1 MFNIND
7 ILIQSYP
14 SVTWSY
20 VRSLTI
26 NGIINKLSSIH
37 AITNNFFPHK
47 YFLFGKETE
56 TNRGKYMIEITHLMV
71 KYDSVSGPQKIQ

>member
-14 SVTWSY
+14 LVTWSY

-26 NGIINKLSSIH
+26 DGIINKLSSIQ
-37 AITNNFFPHK
+37 AITNNFFKIIPHK
-47 YFLFGKETE
+47 YFLFGNESGAK
-56 TNRGKYMIEITHLMV
+56 GMYQTHNNNIIMGFYVDGICL
-71 KYDSVSGPQKIQ
+71 Y